1 MEKDKEKIC
10 PLLSTDNLNI
20 PFITCKGE
28 ACAWWSEKHQK
39 CAVAVEP
46 PKK

>member
-1 MEKDKEKIC
+1 MEDGKIIC
-10 PLLSTDNLNI
+10 PLLSI
-20 PFITCKGE
+20 GE
-28 ACAWWSEKHQK
+28 SDYLACAKEKCAWWSEKHQK